1 MDSLNWKTDI
11 DNDKEVPKINW
22 TALQEFV
29 INLRNSKS
37 EKPTT
42 RNCHIHEKYNLGG
55 LHLAR
60 ILEFDDGMK
69 WIARIQLHKL
79 TSELE
84 KRLFHEISTLSILH
98 EQTDVPVPEVYGYE
112 TNPDLIGR
120 AFMIMQFIPGN
131 TGTDFTGFCSKDIPP
146 QFQAKFYHE
155 MARIHAISQ
164 AAIST
169 IRFPQIGM
177 IAKRADGTYEIEAI
191 PDLGGPFNTATEY
204 FTAWGE
210 HTTFPRSEESMRAM
224 LPEEYKDDV
233 IESTGDYPR
242 RIKEHRFDI
251 TVRNEGPFPLKHAD
265 FLHSNVIVDAEFNV
279 LSIIDWEHA
288 GTVPWERVEFPM
300 FLYTLPPALD
310 FPWRYDDDGKPLAD
324 DTRKLWEKRE
334 EYVRS
339 VAEAE
344 KEMASDDGLSSILGS
359 IYYQNLSSC
368 YTRYEEG
375 KLGIYCR
382 ALDDF
387 TPDRSVGVPIK
398 KGNED

>member
-131 TGTDFTGFCSKDIPP
+131 TGTDFTSFRSKDIPP

-155 MARIHAISQ
+155 MARIHA
-164 AAIST
+164 AIST

-177 IAKRADGTYEIEAI
+177 IAKRANGTYEIEAI
-191 PDLGGPFNTATEY
+191 PDLGGPFNTATKY
-204 FTAWGE
+204 FAAWGE

-224 LPEEYKDDV
+224 LPEEYRDDV

-359 IYYQNLSSC
+359 IYYQNLSS
-368 YTRYEEG
+368 
-375 KLGIYCR
+375 
-382 ALDDF
+382 
-387 TPDRSVGVPIK
+387 
-398 KGNED
+398 

>member
-1 MDSLNWKTDI
+1 MDSLNWKTNI
-11 DNDKEVPKINW
+11 ENDEEVPKINW
-22 TALQEFV
+22 AALQEFA
-29 INLRNSKS
+29 INLRNSRS

-42 RNCHIHEKYNLGG
+42 KNCHIHEIYNLGG

-60 ILEFDDGMK
+60 ILQFDDGMK

-131 TGTDFTGFCSKDIPP
+131 TGTDFTGFRSANIPP

-155 MARIHAISQ
+155 MARIHAT
-164 AAIST
+164 IST

-177 IAKRADGTYEIEAI
+177 IAKRDDGTYGIEAI

-204 FTAWGE
+204 FAAWGE
-210 HTTFPRSEESMRAM
+210 HTKFPRSEEIMRAM

-233 IESTGDYPR
+233 IQSTGDYPR
-242 RIKEHRFDI
+242 RIKEQRFDF
-251 TVRNEGPFPLKHAD
+251 TVRNEGPFPLRHTD
-265 FLHSNVIVDAEFNV
+265 FFHSNVIVDGEFNV

-288 GTVPWERVEFPM
+288 GTVPWERIEFPT

-310 FPWRYDDDGKPLAD
+310 FPWRYGADGKPLD
-324 DTRKLWEKRE
+324 DGTRKVWGVRE

-339 VAEAE
+339 VVEAE
-344 KEMASDDGLSSILGS
+344 KEMGHDDGLSSMLGS

-382 ALDDF
+382 ALDEF
-387 TPDRSVGVPIK
+387 TPDRSVGLPIK
-398 KGNED
+398 KVSEN